1 RFFSSQRNR
10 FCVNRSLQEQSPAV
24 SVVENL
30 CLYYPGVPSSTVS
43 VHRRRQRPNFL
54 FAQFPVRSSL
64 CPQNPFPT
72 LLQSVVYLVH
82 SVVDPY
88 SLLGGVQVLH
98 DMPKSKICKNKLVIG
113 PLHPLLAIE
122 KKRDG
127 GACGLSSW
135 LIE

>member
-1 RFFSSQRNR
+1 RVFSSQCNR

-24 SVVENL
+24 SEVGNL

-43 VHRRRQRPNFL
+43 GHRCPNFL
-54 FAQFPVRSSL
+54 FAQFHVRSSL
-64 CPQNPFPT
+64 CPQNPFPA
-72 LLQSVVYLVH
+72 LLQSVVYPVH

-127 GACGLSSW
+127 
-135 LIE
+135 IFNVTEEPVD